1 MYVFGGWIPLAL
13 DDGKSS
19 HEKEW
24 KCTNSLACLNVGKMT
39 IFTIFI
45 LTFTKKD
52 YQKFLFFFTA
62 DVLISFRH

>member
-39 IFTIFI
+39 ICI

-62 DVLISFRH
+62 DVLISFRR